1 MDNNSNPTVTIIIP
15 IRNEANFIKRSLGA
29 VLAQDYPADRIEILV
44 VDGMS
49 NDGTREIVRDMF
61 ERFSVSTSK
70 RSNVPTFQ
78 RSNLRLLDNPAQIVP
93 TAMNI
98 GIRAARGDIIVRV
111 DGHCEIPEDYV
122 RTCIA
127 ALEETDADNN
137 VGGMQKPVG
146 EGYIGEA
153 IALATST
160 PLFIG
165 NAYFRYAEERRYV
178 DTVYLGAYPR
188 EVLERIG
195 LYDEELVRHQDYE
208 LNCRL
213 RNAGGKILYLPEL
226 TVTYTPRGSWWKFA
240 KQYFQYGF
248 WKVRVMQKTA
258 DAFQLRHFAP
268 TLLTMFVLGGLLLT
282 LLLPFKWV
290 GWLYGAGLALY
301 VAAAVG
307 ASVLVAARRGRWG
320 HLPILPLI
328 FATIHL
334 SWGSGF
340 WWGMVWWRLRTEIED

>member
-1 MDNNSNPTVTIIIP
+1 MNVDRHSKPSFVSVVIP
-15 IRNEANFIKRSLGA
+15 IRNEADFIERGLDC
-29 VLAQDYPADRIEILV
+29 VLAQDYPADRMEILV

-49 NDGTREIVRDMF
+49 NDGTREIVRETF
-61 ERFSVSTSK
+61 ERANGSTFK
-70 RSNVPTFQ
+70 

-98 GIRAARGDIIVRV
+98 GIRAARGDIIIRV
-111 DGHCEIPEDYV
+111 DGHCEIPKHYV
-122 RTCIA
+122 RTCVETLA
-127 ALEETDADNN
+127 ETDADN
-137 VGGMQKPVG
+137 VGGMQAPESDTYVG
-146 EGYIGEA
+146 KA
-153 IALATST
+153 IAVATST

-165 NAYFRYAEERRYV
+165 NSHFRYAEERRYV
-178 DTVYLGAYPR
+178 DTVYLGAYPKD
-188 EVLERIG
+188 VLEEIG
-195 LYDEELVRHQDYE
+195 GFDEELVRHQDYE

-226 TVTYTPRGSWWKFA
+226 KVAYFTRSSWWKFA

-258 DAFQLRHFAP
+258 DAFRLRHFAP
-268 TLLTMFVLGGLLLT
+268 TMLTMFVLGGLLLT
-282 LLLPFKWV
+282 LLLPYKWV

-307 ASVLVAARRGRWG
+307 ASVLVAARRGRWA